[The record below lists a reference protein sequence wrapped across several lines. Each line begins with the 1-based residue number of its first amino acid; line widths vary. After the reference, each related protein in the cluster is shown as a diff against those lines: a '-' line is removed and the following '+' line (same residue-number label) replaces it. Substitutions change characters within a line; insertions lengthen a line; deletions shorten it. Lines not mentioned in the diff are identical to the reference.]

1 MSLGWKYKNDLR
13 DLYTELSSITD
24 KKVLAEHTCPKC
36 GDYTFKDEIEAYGM
50 CWSDYEIASPG
61 MAALGREATTD
72 LDVLEAEQ
80 AINDPWS

>member
-1 MSLGWKYKNDLR
+1 MLHQQLD
-13 DLYTELSSITD
+13 TETD
-24 KKVLAEHTCPKC
+24 QKVLDEHTCPKC
-36 GDYTFKDEIEAYGM
+36 GDYTFKHEIKAYGM
-50 CWSDYEIASPG
+50 CWDDYKIASPG

>member
-1 MSLGWKYKNDLR
+1 MSIWKYKNDIR
-13 DLYTELSSITD
+13 ELYKELSSVTD

-36 GDYTFKDEIEAYGM
+36 GTYTFKSEIEAYGM
-50 CWSDYEIASPG
+50 CWNDYEHVSPR
-61 MAALGREATTD
+61 MAALEREAATD